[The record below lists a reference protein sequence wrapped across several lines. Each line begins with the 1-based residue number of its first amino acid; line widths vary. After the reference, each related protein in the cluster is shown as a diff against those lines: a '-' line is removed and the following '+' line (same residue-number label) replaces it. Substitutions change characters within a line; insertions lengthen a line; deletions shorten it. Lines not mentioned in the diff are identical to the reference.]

1 MSDGTD
7 AGRYIYQWCM
17 MSKTKQKLYGTIM
30 IVAAAAFAVDHWV
43 IGDPKAAD
51 AVPIESETLEH
62 ALLTEAG
69 PNEPNY
75 DMPRQFPEN
84 LPSMDW
90 SRPMPNPFE
99 PPQEVARRNQTPN
112 TDGEDSETSR
122 LGRRPGEP
130 PRAAEFVAA
139 HRLSGVFVGQ
149 SAIVDGRV
157 VRLGQEVDDAELLR
171 VEGNKAH
178 FQCSDGQ
185 ATLSLAR
192 RNN

>member
-1 MSDGTD
+1 
-7 AGRYIYQWCM
+7 M

-43 IGDPKAAD
+43 IGSPKAAD
-51 AVPIESETLEH
+51 AVPIESETLGH
-62 ALLTEAG
+62 TLLAEADAT
-69 PNEPNY
+69 EPNY

-99 PPQEVARRNQTPN
+99 PPPEVARRNQASDTG
-112 TDGEDSETSR
+112 DRDAETAPLR
-122 LGRRPGEP
+122 RRPGEP
-130 PRAAEFVAA
+130 PRVAEFVEA

-149 SAIVDGRV
+149 CAIVDGRV
-157 VRLGQEVDDAELLR
+157 VRIGQKIDDAELLR

>member
-1 MSDGTD
+1 MS
-7 AGRYIYQWCM
+7 R
-17 MSKTKQKLYGTIM
+17 TKQKLYGAIL
-30 IVAAAAFAVDHWV
+30 IVAAAAIAVDHWV
-43 IGDPKAAD
+43 IGSPKAAD

-62 ALLTEAG
+62 TLLAEAD
-69 PNEPNY
+69 PIEPNY

-99 PPQEVARRNQTPN
+99 PPPEVARRNQALDAD
-112 TDGEDSETSR
+112 DGDSETSR

-130 PRAAEFVAA
+130 PRAAEFVEV

-149 SAIVDGRV
+149 CAIVDGRV
-157 VRLGQEVDDAELLR
+157 LRIGQKIDDAELLR
-171 VEGNKAH
+171 VEGNKAY

-185 ATLSLAR
+185 AILSLAR

>member
-1 MSDGTD
+1 
-7 AGRYIYQWCM
+7 M

-43 IGDPKAAD
+43 IGSPKAAD
-51 AVPIESETLEH
+51 AVPIESETLEPT
-62 ALLTEAG
+62 LLAKVN
-69 PNEPNY
+69 PSEPSY

-99 PPQEVARRNQTPN
+99 PPPEVARRNSAPN
-112 TDGEDSETSR
+112 TGDRDAETAPLR
-122 LGRRPGEP
+122 RRPGEP
-130 PRAAEFVAA
+130 PRIAEFIEA
-139 HRLSGVFVGQ
+139 HRLSGVFVGR
-149 SAIVDGRV
+149 SAIVDGHV
-157 VRLGQEVDDAELLR
+157 VRIGQKVDDAELLR
-171 VEGNKAH
+171 VEGNEAH

-192 RNN
+192 RSN

>member
-1 MSDGTD
+1 
-7 AGRYIYQWCM
+7 
-17 MSKTKQKLYGTIM
+17 M

-43 IGDPKAAD
+43 IGDPKAAS
-51 AVPIESETLEH
+51 AIPIDSETLEQT
-62 ALLTEAG
+62 LLTEAD

-84 LPSMDW
+84 LPNRDW
-90 SRPMPNPFE
+90 SRPMPNPFA
-99 PPQEVARRNQTPN
+99 PPPEIARRNQAPN
-112 TDGEDSETSR
+112 TGEAETSP

-130 PRAAEFVAA
+130 PRSAEFVRA

-149 SAIVDGRV
+149 SAIVDGHV
-157 VRLGQEVDDAELLR
+157 VRVGQKVDDAELLR

-185 ATLSLAR
+185 ATLSLTR

>member
-1 MSDGTD
+1 MN
-7 AGRYIYQWCM
+7 R
-17 MSKTKQKLYGTIM
+17 TKQKLYGTILL
-30 IVAAAAFAVDHWV
+30 VASAAFAVDHWL

-62 ALLTEAG
+62 TLLAEAN

-75 DMPRQFPEN
+75 DMPRQFPED
-84 LPSMDW
+84 LPRMDW
-90 SRPMPNPFE
+90 SRPLPNPFE
-99 PPQEVARRNQTPN
+99 PPPEVARRNQTE
-112 TDGEDSETSR
+112 DAGAGDSETSR

-130 PRAAEFVAA
+130 PRADEFVEA
-139 HRLSGVFVGQ
+139 HRLSGVFVGRC
-149 SAIVDGRV
+149 AIVDGRV
-157 VRLGQEVDDAELLR
+157 VRIGQKIDDAELLR
-171 VEGNKAH
+171 VEGNKAY

>member
-1 MSDGTD
+1 
-7 AGRYIYQWCM
+7 
-17 MSKTKQKLYGTIM
+17 MSKTKQKLYGTIL
-30 IVAAAAFAVDHWV
+30 IVASAAFAVDHWL

-62 ALLTEAG
+62 TLLAEAN

-75 DMPRQFPEN
+75 DMPRQFPED
-84 LPSMDW
+84 LPRMDW
-90 SRPMPNPFE
+90 SRPLPNPFE
-99 PPQEVARRNQTPN
+99 PPPEVARRNQAPDTA
-112 TDGEDSETSR
+112 GLDSETSR
-122 LGRRPGEP
+122 LRRRPGEP
-130 PRAAEFVAA
+130 PRAAEFVKA

-149 SAIVDGRV
+149 SAIVDGHV
-157 VRLGQEVDDAELLR
+157 VRIGQKIDDAELLR

-192 RNN
+192 RND

>member
-1 MSDGTD
+1 MS
-7 AGRYIYQWCM
+7 R
-17 MSKTKQKLYGTIM
+17 TKRKLYGTIL
-30 IVAAAAFAVDHWV
+30 IVAAAAFGVDRWV
-43 IGDPKAAD
+43 IGDPKAAN
-51 AVPIESETLEH
+51 AVLIESETLEH
-62 ALLTEAG
+62 ALLAEAD
-69 PNEPNY
+69 PIEPSH

-99 PPQEVARRNQTPN
+99 PPPEVARRNQAPDTGGR
-112 TDGEDSETSR
+112 DAETSP

-130 PRAAEFVAA
+130 PRAAEFIEA

-149 SAIVDGRV
+149 SAIVDGIV
-157 VRLGQEVDDAELLR
+157 VRLGQKVDDAELLR

>member
-1 MSDGTD
+1 
-7 AGRYIYQWCM
+7 M
-17 MSKTKQKLYGTIM
+17 MSKTKQKLYGTIL
-30 IVAAAAFAVDHWV
+30 IVAAAAFGVDHWV
-43 IGDPKAAD
+43 IGDPKAAN
-51 AVPIESETLEH
+51 AVLIESETLER
-62 ALLTEAG
+62 ALLAEADPTE
-69 PNEPNY
+69 PSH

-90 SRPMPNPFE
+90 SGPLPNPFE
-99 PPQEVARRNQTPN
+99 PPPGVARRNTAPN
-112 TDGEDSETSR
+112 TGGEDAESSR
-122 LGRRPGEP
+122 LGRRSGEP
-130 PRAAEFVAA
+130 PRADEFVRA

-149 SAIVDGRV
+149 SAIVDGHV
-157 VRLGQEVDDAELLR
+157 VRIGQKVDDAKLLR

>member
-1 MSDGTD
+1 
-7 AGRYIYQWCM
+7 
-17 MSKTKQKLYGTIM
+17 MSKTKQKLYGTIL
-30 IVAAAAFAVDHWV
+30 IVAVAALGADHLL
-43 IGDPKAAD
+43 IGDPKAAN
-51 AVPIESETLEH
+51 AVGIESETLER
-62 ALLTEAG
+62 ALLIEADSTE
-69 PNEPNY
+69 PSH

-90 SRPMPNPFE
+90 SRPMLNPFE
-99 PPQEVARRNQTPN
+99 PPPEVARRNSAPN
-112 TDGEDSETSR
+112 TGDRDAETAPLR
-122 LGRRPGEP
+122 RRPGEP
-130 PRAAEFVAA
+130 PRVAEFVEA

-149 SAIVDGRV
+149 CAIVDGRV
-157 VRLGQEVDDAELLR
+157 VRIGQKIDDAELLR

>member
-1 MSDGTD
+1 MS
-7 AGRYIYQWCM
+7 R
-17 MSKTKQKLYGTIM
+17 TKQKLYGTIL
-30 IVAAAAFAVDHWV
+30 IVTAAGFAVDHWV
-43 IGDPKAAD
+43 IGSPKAAD
-51 AVPIESETLEH
+51 AVPIESETLGH
-62 ALLTEAG
+62 TLLAEADAT
-69 PNEPNY
+69 EPNY

-99 PPQEVARRNQTPN
+99 PPPEVARRNQAL
-112 TDGEDSETSR
+112 DAGAEDSETSR

-130 PRAAEFVAA
+130 PRVAEFVEA

-149 SAIVDGRV
+149 CAIVDGRV
-157 VRLGQEVDDAELLR
+157 VRIGQKIDDAELLR

>member
-1 MSDGTD
+1 
-7 AGRYIYQWCM
+7 

-30 IVAAAAFAVDHWV
+30 IVAVAAFAVDHWV
-43 IGDPKAAD
+43 LGDPKAAN
-51 AVPIESETLEH
+51 AVPIESETLERT
-62 ALLTEAG
+62 LLAEADPTE
-69 PNEPNY
+69 PSHE
-75 DMPRQFPEN
+75 MPRQFPEN
-84 LPSMDW
+84 LPNMDW

-99 PPQEVARRNQTPN
+99 PPREVARRNQTPD
-112 TDGEDSETSR
+112 TGDRDAETSR

-130 PRAAEFVAA
+130 PRAAEFAEA

-149 SAIVDGRV
+149 SAIVDGRL
-157 VRLGQEVDDAELLR
+157 VRIGQKVDDAELLR

>member
-1 MSDGTD
+1 
-7 AGRYIYQWCM
+7 

-30 IVAAAAFAVDHWV
+30 IVATAAFAVDHWM
-43 IGDPKAAD
+43 IGDPKSAGAG
-51 AVPIESETLEH
+51 PIESDTLEH
-62 ALLTEAG
+62 TLLAEAD
-69 PNEPNY
+69 PNQPSY

-90 SRPMPNPFE
+90 SRPVPNPFE
-99 PPQEVARRNQTPN
+99 PPPEFARRSQAPN
-112 TDGEDSETSR
+112 TGGEDSESSR

-130 PRAAEFVAA
+130 PRAAEFIRA

-157 VRLGQEVDDAELLR
+157 VRLGQKVDDAELLR

-178 FQCSDGQ
+178 FRCSDGQ